1 MRNLLAPAALALFLV
16 RAGSSFAADDTF
28 EVNKTDASGTVG
40 AKTKAS
46 VTITARKGWHL
57 NHEAPLTLKLAPAP
71 GILLDKPKL
80 ARGDLALSSET
91 EARFEVGM
99 TLSEPGKNVIEA
111 EAGFVLCQKDACR
124 PVKEKLTL
132 TTLASEPKATP
143 AATPG
148 KKKQANRP
156 RRRAGTAG
164 DANGAR

>member
-1 MRNLLAPAALALFLV
+1 MRNFLALAALPLFLV

-28 EVNKTDASGTVG
+28 EINKTDASGTVG
-40 AKTKAS
+40 AKAKAS

-91 EARFEVGM
+91 EARFDVGM
-99 TLSEPGKNVIEA
+99 TLSEPGKKVIEA
-111 EAGFVLCQKDACR
+111 EAGFGLCQQDACR

-132 TTLASEPKATP
+132 ATLATPATEPKAAP
-143 AATPG
+143 AKKAR
-148 KKKQANRP
+148 KKK
-156 RRRAGTAG
+156 
-164 DANGAR
+164 